1 MGLKKDLKRMSA
13 AIKAK
18 FTSGSSGKRPKGFN
32 MFHYLLVI
40 FSGFLFGYMFYYFC
54 LRKLSKLPTLPKL
67 PKLPTLPKL
76 PIN

>member
-18 FTSGSSGKRPKGFN
+18 FTSGYSGERNGEKKFN

-40 FSGFLFGYMFYYFC
+40 FAGFIIGYLIYFNI
-54 LRKLSKLPTLPKL
+54 LRKIPKNVY
-67 PKLPTLPKL
+67 KDIK
-76 PIN
+76 